1 MDTSVVIVSWN
12 VKDLLRENLQALF
25 RSRGD
30 IVFEVFVV
38 DNNSED
44 GTVEMLRKE
53 FPEVK
58 VIANKD
64 NLGFAKAN
72 NMAIE
77 RAKGR
82 YILLLNPDMKVLP
95 DTLGNMVSWMDS
107 RPEAGV
113 AGCKLVTE
121 NGDIVPHVRRFP
133 TVWDQAAVTVKIPH
147 IFPGILNKYISA
159 NFDYETEQEVDT
171 IRGSFFM
178 IRKEALEELGGLD
191 ERYFIWFEEVDYCK
205 KAKQAGWKVMYTP
218 TAKCMDYVGKS
229 FVQVPRGKTQ
239 KYFRDSMLKYFYK
252 WHPAWQYWVLKI
264 LWIPSMII
272 SRLKM
277 K

>member
-1 MDTSVVIVSWN
+1 
-12 VKDLLRENLQALF
+12 
-25 RSRGD
+25 
-30 IVFEVFVV
+30 
-38 DNNSED
+38 
-44 GTVEMLRKE
+44 
-53 FPEVK
+53 
-58 VIANKD
+58 
-64 NLGFAKAN
+64 
-72 NMAIE
+72 
-77 RAKGR
+77 
-82 YILLLNPDMKVLP
+82 
-95 DTLGNMVSWMDS
+95 
-107 RPEAGV
+107 
-113 AGCKLVTE
+113 
-121 NGDIVPHVRRFP
+121 
-133 TVWDQAAVTVKIPH
+133 
-147 IFPGILNKYISA
+147 
-159 NFDYETEQEVDT
+159 
-171 IRGSFFM
+171 M